1 MRKLF
6 MITASMLLAAGLCAC
21 TTERTVKTE
30 VNFSTTN
37 DGKTKSYSYTS
48 DTTNG
53 KTTVTESSGEETT
66 AAEPSDVEINATE
79 ISEDGESGNDLDLRY
94 YAENGQA
101 YIITTVNTEGIE
113 VGAVNLEDS
122 TSVADAWVEDNV
134 LTAVFDAEIEEGE
147 AYAVIEVYEEGSDEA
162 IKSIILPVYV
172 KDGEIYDVAQEFSMV
187 DTLDEYFS
195 EQTE

>member
-66 AAEPSDVEINATE
+66 AAEPLDGEINATE

-187 DTLDEYFS
+187 DTLEEYFS

>member
-6 MITASMLLAAGLCAC
+6 MITASMLLATGLCAC

-66 AAEPSDVEINATE
+66 AAEPLDGEINATE

-187 DTLDEYFS
+187 DTLEEYFS

>member
-66 AAEPSDVEINATE
+66 AAEPLDGEINATE

>member
-6 MITASMLLAAGLCAC
+6 MITASMLFATGLCAC

-66 AAEPSDVEINATE
+66 AAEPLDGEINATE

-187 DTLDEYFS
+187 DTLEEYFS